1 MKTLMTCNEAIA
13 RGVYEYGVSV
23 AAAYPGTPST
33 EILENI
39 VKYPEVYCQW
49 SPNEKVAMEVGIG
62 AAIAGARAIVT
73 MKMVG
78 VNVAADPLFTVA
90 YTGIRAG
97 LVLVSADDPGMHS
110 SQNEQDNRLYAAF
123 AKIPMLEPSNSQE
136 AKDMVGLALEISE
149 TFDTPVMLRITTR
162 IAHSLSLVELK
173 DPIERLV
180 KTYER
185 NPRKYVML
193 PGNARVR
200 RLVVEERMHKLADYS
215 ETVAVNHMELQD
227 PSIGIITSGIS
238 YQYVKE
244 ALPTASV
251 LKLGLTNPL
260 PSGLIKEFAAKVDKL
275 YVVEELEP
283 YLEKEVRL
291 LGINVIGKE
300 LFPPYGELSVRMVA
314 EKISGQPGITVAPAF
329 DAPIRPPVM
338 CPGCPHR
345 GIFYTLKQLKL
356 VVSGDIGCYTLG
368 AMAPLE
374 AMDTTIC
381 MGASISAGLGMIKAH
396 PEMAENMVA
405 VIGDSTFLHSGITG
419 LMDVVY
425 NGGNLT
431 TLILDN
437 SITAMTGHQQN
448 ASTGKTLMGQ
458 VAPQVDLVALCKAL
472 GVKRITEV
480 DPFDLATVKAIIK
493 TEVAAPEPSVI
504 IARRPCALIIK
515 NTEQPLQVRD
525 CTGCKMCLKL
535 GCPALSFDEE
545 NNTVQVD
552 QALCTGCGL
561 CMNVCKFNAL
571 RKAGDAQ
578 CLK

>member
-1 MKTLMTCNEAIA
+1 MKTLMTGNEAIA

-39 VKYPEVYCQW
+39 AKYPEVYSQW

-62 AAIAGARAIVT
+62 AAIAGARAIVA

-90 YTGIRAG
+90 YTGTRAG

-123 AKIPMLEPSNSQE
+123 AKIPLLEPSNSQE
-136 AKDMVGLALEISE
+136 AKDMVGLAMDISE
-149 TFDTPVMLRITTR
+149 AFDTPVMIRITTR
-162 IAHSLSLVELK
+162 IAHSQSLVELK
-173 DPIERLV
+173 DPQERQV
-180 KTYER
+180 RTFER

-193 PGNARVR
+193 PANGRAR
-200 RLVVEERMHKLADYS
+200 RLVVEERMYKLAAYT
-215 ETVAVNHMELQD
+215 ERVAVNYMELQD
-227 PSIGIITSGIS
+227 LTIGIITSGIS

-244 ALPTASV
+244 ALPAASI

-283 YLEKEVRL
+283 YMEKEVRL

-300 LFPPYGELSVRMVA
+300 LFPPYGELSVRMVS
-314 EKISGQPGITVAPAF
+314 EKISGQLGITVAPAF
-329 DAPIRPPVM
+329 DSPIRPPVM

-345 GIFYTLKQLKL
+345 GMFFTLKQLKL
-356 VVSGDIGCYTLG
+356 IVSGDIGCYTLG

-425 NGGNLT
+425 NGANLT
-431 TLILDN
+431 TIILDN
-437 SITAMTGHQQN
+437 SITAMTGHQEN
-448 ASTGKTLMGQ
+448 PSTGKTLMGQ
-458 VAPQVDLVALCKAL
+458 PAPQVDFVALCKAL

-480 DPFDLATVKAIIK
+480 DPFDLASVKETIK
-493 TEVAAPEPSVI
+493 TEVAVPEPSVI

-515 NTEQPLQVRD
+515 NTEKPLQVQD
-525 CTGCKMCLKL
+525 CNGCKMCLKL
-535 GCPALSFDEE
+535 GCPAISFDQE
-545 NNTVQVD
+545 NKTAQVD
-552 QALCTGCGL
+552 QAQCTGCGV
-561 CMNVCKFNAL
+561 CINVCKFNAL
-571 RKAGDAQ
+571 RKAGDLNA
-578 CLK
+578 